1 MLWVVFGPRREIL
14 DIVVRHPGSAHYSL
28 IFDRSGVRCRFEL
41 GLLNGI
47 LLGDSGYPCRK
58 YLLTPVLRPNN
69 DAEVRYNNAHKKTRV
84 TVEQLFGEW
93 KRRFPCLY
101 YGLRIKLN
109 TSVAIIC
116 ATAVLHNICIH
127 HDIPP
132 LEEIEEEYIQ
142 DEIFEAAFN
151 REDGIGITHRRAF
164 IITHF
169 S

>member
-1 MLWVVFGPRREIL
+1 M
-14 DIVVRHPGSAHYSL
+14 RHPGSVHDAV

-41 GLLNGI
+41 GHLNGI
-47 LLGDSGYPCRK
+47 LLGDSGYACRR

-69 DAEVRYNNAHKKTRV
+69 NEEISYNNAHKKTRV
-84 TVEQLFGEW
+84 IVEQLFGVW

-101 YGLRIKLN
+101 YGLRTKLS

-116 ATAVLHNICIH
+116 ATAVLHNICIQH
-127 HDIPP
+127 RI
-132 LEEIEEEYIQ
+132 EEIEEEYVQ
-142 DEIFEAAFN
+142 NEVFEAVQAVHN
-151 REDGIGITHRRAF
+151 QEEDGIGLAHRRAF